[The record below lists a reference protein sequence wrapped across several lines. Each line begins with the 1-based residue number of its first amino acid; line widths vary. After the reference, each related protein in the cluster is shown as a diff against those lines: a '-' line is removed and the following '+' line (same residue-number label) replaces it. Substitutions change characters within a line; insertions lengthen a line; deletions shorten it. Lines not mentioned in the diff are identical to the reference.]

1 MSRPAPIRRS
11 VATLAAMELRLALRR
26 GENLLVMLVIPI
38 AVLAFFANL
47 GIGPLGTGPSAVAA
61 LLPGTL
67 AIAIIATSLVNLGIA
82 TAYERS
88 YGVLKRLGGA
98 PLPRAGV
105 VAAKIVAI
113 LAIEVVQVALLLL
126 VAAVA
131 LGWSPSL
138 DDLALRLVLLVIGA
152 TLGTAAFAG
161 LGLLMAGT
169 LRAEATLAL
178 ANGLFL
184 AFLMLGGTILPLDH
198 LPEPLATLGLA
209 LPSSALTDLLHAA
222 LAVTAGGDLGR
233 PLVVLAAWA
242 VGACGLAGRLF
253 RWE

>member
-1 MSRPAPIRRS
+1 
-11 VATLAAMELRLALRR
+11 MELRLALRR

-105 VAAKIVAI
+105 IAAKIAAI
-113 LAIEVVQVALLLL
+113 AVIEVGQVVLLL
-126 VAAVA
+126 VVAAVV
-131 LGWSPSL
+131 LGWSPST
-138 DDLALRLVLLVIGA
+138 DGLAGRAVLVVVAAG
-152 TLGTAAFAG
+152 LGTAAFAG

-169 LRAEATLAL
+169 LRSELTLAL
-178 ANGLFL
+178 ANALFL

-222 LAVTAGGDLGR
+222 LAASAGGDLLR
-233 PLVVLAAWA
+233 PLVVLGAWA
-242 VGACGLAGRLF
+242 VGACALAARLF